1 MRIKNVH
8 HIAINTRDINESIK
22 FYEDVLG
29 LERGETVEFEEFT
42 LVYFNV
48 FGGAKLELFD
58 YRGKDLCLG
67 KKNEV
72 SVGLRHVAFEVENI
86 VDYEKKLREK
96 GVKIVLP
103 LTTLPQIGSKVLLFV
118 DPNDVTIEL
127 CEPVG

>member
-8 HIAINTRDINESIK
+8 HIAINTRDISESIK

-29 LERGETVEFEEFT
+29 LERGETVEFEDFT

-48 FGGAKLELFD
+48 FGGGKLELFD
-58 YRGKDLCLG
+58 YRGKDLCLS
-67 KKNEV
+67 KKNEMKI
-72 SVGLRHVAFEVENI
+72 GLRHIAFEVENI
-86 VDYEKKLREK
+86 LDYEKKLRKK

-127 CEPVG
+127 CEPLG